1 MEKKI
6 INIFYT
12 RGTTPIQGTSH
23 DEDAFYKQNKAPS
36 PKVKGNFFFLASS
49 TIHFTE
55 HHVALHAKKTRRVTS
70 QGTAANETGRCKI

>member
-1 MEKKI
+1 MEKNY
-6 INIFYT
+6 INISYT
-12 RGTTPIQGTSH
+12 REITPTYGTSH

-49 TIHFTE
+49 TIYRTE

-70 QGTAANETGRCKI
+70 